1 MANELKL
8 YERGLELVAPN
19 LEQVLKSYG
28 MPVERLI
35 RTVMVSLERLPAL
48 QECPQQSV
56 LNSAM
61 TAACLGLE
69 VDGVTGQGFLIPFK
83 DKGTPKAQF
92 LVGYKGYNTMAA
104 RSGYTLGAA
113 VVREGDT
120 FDYQIGTGGFVV
132 HRPKLG
138 NESGRKILA
147 AYAKAEMP
155 GRAPIIQVLSID
167 ELEAVRMK
175 SPGAKRAESPW
186 NDKPVGYPAM
196 CAKTAKRRLGRDM
209 PLNVMV
215 MAAALED
222 QVDLGRPAHIT
233 PERGVVIDV
242 EPSTTPTEPKTFR
255 KRDKFEI
262 FFTSSNNPTVEREDV
277 TRYKST
283 VVQILDKAKPEQL
296 RQFKKDNKAYIE
308 GLLEEG
314 YNELSGVLDRLI
326 SIEDQQ

>member
-1 MANELKL
+1 MSNSLATYESGLK
-8 YERGLELVAPN
+8 LVAPN
-19 LEQVLKSYG
+19 LEQVLKAYR

-48 QECPQQSV
+48 QDCPQQSV

-69 VDGVTGQGFLIPFK
+69 VDGVTGQGFLIPFAN
-83 DKGTPKAQF
+83 KAQF
-92 LVGYKGYNTMAA
+92 IVGYKGYNTMAA

-113 VVREGDT
+113 VVREGDH
-120 FDYQIGTGGFVV
+120 FDYQIGTGGFVT
-132 HRPKLG
+132 HRPRLG
-138 NESGRKILA
+138 NEGGRKIIA

-155 GRAPIIQVLSID
+155 GRSPIIQVLSVD
-167 ELEAVRMK
+167 ELEAVRAK
-175 SPGAKRAESPW
+175 SPGAKKKDSPW
-186 NDKPVGYPAM
+186 NDRAVGYPAM

-222 QVDLGRPAHIT
+222 QVDLGKPAHIT

-242 EPSTTPTEPKTFR
+242 EPSSEPTTPKTFR

-262 FFTSSNNPTVEREDV
+262 FFTSSGSPPVLRPDITA
-277 TRYKST
+277 YKST

-296 RQFKKDNKAYIE
+296 RQFKKDNKGYVE
-308 GLLEEG
+308 GLADEG
-314 YNELSGVLDRLI
+314 YTELSGVLDRLI
-326 SIEDQQ
+326 SIEDTQ